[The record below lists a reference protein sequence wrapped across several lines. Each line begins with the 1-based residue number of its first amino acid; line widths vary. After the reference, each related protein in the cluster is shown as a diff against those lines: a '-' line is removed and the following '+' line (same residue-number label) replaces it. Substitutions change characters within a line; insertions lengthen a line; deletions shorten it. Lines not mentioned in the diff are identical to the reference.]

1 MRRNTPTSPAKCA
14 KFMDETLF
22 NGEYYQQKVEFQD
35 LHDQS
40 FAQSI
45 AHVDE
50 KSSEMQQ
57 LLKREGPKVSVRI
70 RDASPTA

>member
-1 MRRNTPTSPAKCA
+1 
-14 KFMDETLF
+14 MDETLF
-22 NGEYYQQKVEFQD
+22 NGDYYQQKVEFQD
-35 LHDQS
+35 LRDKS

-57 LLKREGPKVSVRI
+57 LLKREGPKVSVRL
-70 RDASPTA
+70 RMPVRRRHRRMDGWFLRN